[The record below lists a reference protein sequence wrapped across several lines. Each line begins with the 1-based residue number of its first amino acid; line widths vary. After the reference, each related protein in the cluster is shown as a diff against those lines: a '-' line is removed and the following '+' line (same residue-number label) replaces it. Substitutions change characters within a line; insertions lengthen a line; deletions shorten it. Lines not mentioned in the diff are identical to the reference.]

1 MPGSDRAWRYLKLFR
16 HLHAIEPEARASAR
30 EQHPESPQEPA
41 PALTVAPAAPSGP
54 EVIEQ
59 VLAAGAKGLAR
70 TEIQAAE
77 SKPLQIVVTALFHC
91 SILEEPPVP
100 SDTPE
105 EEYALAPAIGVPK
118 VPEPPPASR
127 AAGFDP

>member
-1 MPGSDRAWRYLKLFR
+1 ML
-16 HLHAIEPEARASAR
+16 RASLIWEGHGKSILVMILCLLGATASAQ
-30 EQHPESPQEPA
+30 EQHPEPPQEPA
-41 PALTVAPAAPSGP
+41 PASTVGPAAPSGP

-59 VLAAGAKGLAR
+59 VLAAGAEGLAR

-91 SILEEPPVP
+91 STLEEPPVP

-105 EEYALAPAIGVPK
+105 EE
-118 VPEPPPASR
+118 
-127 AAGFDP
+127 

>member
-1 MPGSDRAWRYLKLFR
+1 MILCLLGAT
-16 HLHAIEPEARASAR
+16 ASAR

-41 PALTVAPAAPSGP
+41 PALTVALAAPSGP

-59 VLAAGAKGLAR
+59 VLAAGAKGLAG

-91 SILEEPPVP
+91 STLEEPPVP

-105 EEYALAPAIGVPK
+105 EE
-118 VPEPPPASR
+118 
-127 AAGFDP
+127 